1 MNLDQLVDIIYEQ
14 VKGQENA
21 PTKDQIKGILKNIQ
35 TILTDKNLTEEEKDK
50 KMQVVVKMLYSGG
63 SFTMQ
68 ALGVADTTLTAANTA
83 IIASGMTLTSGT
95 MYALSGL
102 TSTFNWA
109 FAGIVMTAKTG
120 IDYRKYKKG

>member
-1 MNLDQLVDIIYEQ
+1 
-14 VKGQENA
+14 
-21 PTKDQIKGILKNIQ
+21 
-35 TILTDKNLTEEEKDK
+35 
-50 KMQVVVKMLYSGG
+50 
-63 SFTMQ
+63 MQ